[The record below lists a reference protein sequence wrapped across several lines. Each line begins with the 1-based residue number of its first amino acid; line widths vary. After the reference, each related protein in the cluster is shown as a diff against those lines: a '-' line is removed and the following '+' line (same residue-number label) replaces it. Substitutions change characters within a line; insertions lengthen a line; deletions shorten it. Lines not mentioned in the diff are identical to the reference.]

1 MVKYANLSKEVE
13 SLKKEIKELK
23 SSFNQKKINDFNKR
37 LTEVYLGSGLEIQH
51 LQDDIHEEGF
61 ALEFDP
67 FRLCL
72 SAKHKK
78 GDNIVNF
85 MPGSMA
91 RQTHIQMLVYLTMFE
106 YLNNNFKGFI
116 YMPLL
121 VIDSANQPMGV
132 DSFEKV
138 YPVLIKMAEEVGIQT
153 IFMSKD
159 RISGIKDDDF
169 IDISEGLNRF
179 HRA

>member
-1 MVKYANLSKEVE
+1 M
-13 SLKKEIKELK
+13 
-23 SSFNQKKINDFNKR
+23 
-37 LTEVYLGSGLEIQH
+37 
-51 LQDDIHEEGF
+51 
-61 ALEFDP
+61 
-67 FRLCL
+67 
-72 SAKHKK
+72 
-78 GDNIVNF
+78 
-85 MPGSMA
+85 
-91 RQTHIQMLVYLTMFE
+91 
-106 YLNNNFKGFI
+106 LNNNFNGFI

-159 RISGIKDDDF
+159 MIGGIKDDDF

-179 HRA
+179 HRG